1 MDAPTFWSFIDSY
14 PPRLIGPGPSR
25 LSHETGR
32 DEGACPAAAEGSRIE
47 GDRVQG
53 GQTARRA
60 APGGAGDRLHRAEGI
75 VRKGSGH
82 YADRGRG
89 PLRRP
94 PVPAASRDAACRE
107 AAGTWGRGGAG
118 GEIGR

>member
-14 PPRLIGPGPSR
+14 PPHLYGPGPSP

-47 GDRVQG
+47 WDRVQG

-60 APGGAGDRLHRAEGI
+60 APGGAGDRLHRAEGMFGNRI
-75 VRKGSGH
+75 VHAAAGGGVPLPPPHAPAAPRDAPCRSG
-82 YADRGRG
+82 RGR
-89 PLRRP
+89 
-94 PVPAASRDAACRE
+94 
-107 AAGTWGRGGAG
+107 WGRGGA
-118 GEIGR
+118 